1 MLIICARYYVRS
13 LNKLSHL
20 PLTTTHLQMRKLLRE
35 ERTEIAAQT
44 PRAGLEPGLHPG
56 LLAPEH
62 SLFPIAVLFPD
73 VLLLKTK

>member
-1 MLIICARYYVRS
+1 
-13 LNKLSHL
+13 
-20 PLTTTHLQMRKLLRE
+20 MRKLLRE